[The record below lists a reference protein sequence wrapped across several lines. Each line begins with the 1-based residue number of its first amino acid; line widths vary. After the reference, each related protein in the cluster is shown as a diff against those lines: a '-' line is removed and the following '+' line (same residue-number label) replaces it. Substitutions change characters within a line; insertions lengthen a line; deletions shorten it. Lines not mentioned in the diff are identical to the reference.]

1 MLFMGLLKISLIIIA
16 VFGVGMFL
24 IGWKVLH
31 IDQII
36 SIGKAIFITSLSAYF
51 CWYILEYLFL

>member
-1 MLFMGLLKISLIIIA
+1 MGLLKISLIIIA